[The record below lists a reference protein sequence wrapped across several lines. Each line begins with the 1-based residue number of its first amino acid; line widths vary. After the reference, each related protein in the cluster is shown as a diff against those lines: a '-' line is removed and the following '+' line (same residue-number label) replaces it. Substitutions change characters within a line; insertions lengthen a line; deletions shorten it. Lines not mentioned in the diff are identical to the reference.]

1 MIYRPFLEHETVDQA
16 LQNEVEFQDKQ
27 QLVDHLIR
35 SLSNP
40 SKGAPFTDKDV
51 LILPTEKQ
59 DLDIGWK
66 NVFIVCVSRCYDW
79 DYVRETG
86 EPCQIGYCST
96 DYVPAREVRERRE
109 GEKQI
114 PTDVFKGLEEMIE
127 ECERQHESA
136 GQGSRRIIEEWV
148 RESCIR

>member
-51 LILPTEKQ
+51 LI
-59 DLDIGWK
+59 
-66 NVFIVCVSRCYDW
+66 
-79 DYVRETG
+79 
-86 EPCQIGYCST
+86 
-96 DYVPAREVRERRE
+96 
-109 GEKQI
+109 I
-114 PTDVFKGLEEMIE
+114 PTAE
-127 ECERQHESA
+127 
-136 GQGSRRIIEEWV
+136 
-148 RESCIR
+148 